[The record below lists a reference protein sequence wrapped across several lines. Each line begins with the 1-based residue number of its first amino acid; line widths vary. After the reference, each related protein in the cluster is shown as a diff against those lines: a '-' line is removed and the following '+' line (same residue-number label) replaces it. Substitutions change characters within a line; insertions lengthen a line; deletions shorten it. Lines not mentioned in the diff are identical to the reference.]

1 MQVLRLK
8 KLMEVSGLSRSTIYD
23 LIKNG
28 TFPKPLKLGPRAV
41 GWLQS
46 DVEAWLSEKRGA

>member
-23 LIKNG
+23 LMKAG

-46 DVEAWLSEKRGA
+46 DVEAWLSGKRDA